1 MAKAFELITTVT
13 VGSGG
18 ASSIDFTSIPST
30 YTDLYVEYSLRVTL
44 SGGPYYFSDC
54 GLRFNGDTG
63 ANYNNLNL
71 RAREGSVG
79 SGGST
84 TSTLISLYEASAGN
98 ATANSFGNGSFYITG
113 YSSSNYKPVS
123 LDGGSETNNAT
134 QVQLGFVSGLWKS
147 TSAITSIKLYDQN
160 ATNFVQY
167 SSASLYGI
175 KNS

>member
-18 ASSIDFTSIPST
+18 ASSIDFTSIPGT
-30 YTDLYVEYSLRVTL
+30 YTDLLIDYSLRVTL
-44 SGGPYYFSDC
+44 SGGPYHFSDC
-54 GLRFNGDTG
+54 AVRFNGDTG
-63 ANYNNLNL
+63 ANYNNLTL
-71 RAREGSVG
+71 RAREGSIG

-84 TSTLISLYEASAGN
+84 TATIIPLYEASAGN
-98 ATANSFGNGSFYITG
+98 ATTNSFGSGQLYITNYAG
-113 YSSSNYKPVS
+113 SNYKATS
-123 LDGGSETNNAT
+123 LDGGSETNNST
-134 QVQLGFVSGLWKS
+134 LVQLGFVSGLWKS

-175 KNS
+175 KKS